1 MTIEYKSKFTHT
13 YCERAPLNSAAY
25 KIGNTDAK
33 RYNQGGAVNVTETA
47 RNVHFMDGGKK
58 RPTNASVSEPWKSS

>member
-1 MTIEYKSKFTHT
+1 MG
-13 YCERAPLNSAAY
+13 NS
-25 KIGNTDAK
+25 DAK
-33 RYNQGGAVNVTETA
+33 RYNQGGAENVTETA